1 MARIIN
7 LHEES
12 LYLQGAR
19 DMLLALEQTK
29 GMPQW
34 HKEKDGGVYNESVFR
49 EILTERES
57 LRKFLKY
64 RSWRYT
70 DHEKN
75 KKGKLIKVK
84 TIFE

>member
-1 MARIIN
+1 
-7 LHEES
+7 
-12 LYLQGAR
+12 
-19 DMLLALEQTK
+19 MLLRLETTN
-29 GMPQW
+29 GIPQW
-34 HKEKDGGVYNESVFR
+34 HKEKDGGVYNKSVFR

-57 LRKFLKY
+57 LRKFLEGGG
-64 RSWRYT
+64 WRYS